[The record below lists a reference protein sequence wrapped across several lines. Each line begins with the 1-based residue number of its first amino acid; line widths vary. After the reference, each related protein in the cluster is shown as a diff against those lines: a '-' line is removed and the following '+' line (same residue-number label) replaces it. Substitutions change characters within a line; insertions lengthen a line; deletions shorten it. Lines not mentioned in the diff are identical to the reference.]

1 VFTSAENRREAGF
14 ANFLIT
20 DFMRLKRL
28 NISGFKSF
36 VDPTVITVPADFT
49 GIVGPNGCGK
59 SNVIDAVR
67 WVMGEISARNL
78 RGENMSDVI
87 FNGSAARKPVGKASV
102 ELIFDNS
109 EGTAPGNYA
118 GFSEIAVRRTLSRD
132 GTSQYIIN
140 RSRCRR
146 RDITDLFRGTGLGH
160 RSYSIIEQGMVSR
173 IVEARPEDLRS
184 FVEEAA
190 GISRY
195 KDRRRETET
204 RIRHTRENLDRVED
218 IRGELAAQLRRL
230 QRQSQAARR
239 YQKLKDE
246 ERLITGQLLGVRY
259 REMKQRSVGQARR
272 TSEAQNRVESELAQ
286 QRSLERQA
294 EDIRSG
300 QVDSQN
306 QVNEIQGEFY
316 SVGADVASVE
326 QKIEHTRETE
336 QQQRGELER
345 LTVSLAETSTQLEQ
359 DVSESGELDGKL
371 SRNEMLRGESVTC
384 LEKAQDQ
391 LVQHEHRLEDW
402 QERWH
407 EFTQRAAEPARD
419 QEVQKARID
428 QFESVDLKLQERLA
442 RLDDE
447 NMKLLGEEETL
458 DLENARSAVWQQDET
473 VRQKSEALQR
483 LLNELAVRREAE
495 EKLDQEFDTARQG
508 MHTQTSRLETLE
520 DLQERAL
527 RQDDEYRS
535 WLEKRGLS
543 HAPRLTAEI
552 DVAEGW
558 EVAAD
563 AVLGR
568 RLAGLGV
575 GSLENAVADETTL
588 PASDLFFIESRESGG
603 DLRPSDDTLL
613 SKLSCRRY
621 DFKPLL
627 EGVYV
632 VETLPQAIA
641 RRSELATHECVVTR
655 CGTVIGQNWI
665 RAPRG
670 HADQMGLLAREEEI
684 EQLRSEVS
692 KFSIVTAELKRNLG
706 QTREAVRDTEQQHQ
720 SRQKELG
727 EMQAVRDELR
737 QQLAEKEARFGQ
749 IEARRQ
755 QLLIEIDEAISDLES
770 TGQELDQAGRS
781 LALAQDETGS
791 VDDAREH
798 LLEEKQ
804 TLSSDLIQ
812 ARRVVQECRDQ
823 LHQNELDLQVLR
835 ASLESLRAA
844 QERLASQS
852 RADQER
858 HDELQ
863 KILAQGSE
871 PEQVLQQRLQELL
884 DKRVEVDARL
894 ASARSRLD
902 LLDENL
908 RANQGLLSECEQRVA
923 VARESLEEQR
933 LLGQELNVRAE
944 TLVEQITADDYVLDD
959 LLADLPDDT
968 DEATLVEKSQQ
979 LGEKIS
985 RIGAVNLVAIE
996 EFEEQSERKSYL
1008 DEQHAD
1014 LAESLETLQNAIR
1027 KIDRE
1032 TRERFRNTFSQ
1043 LNEGFTEFFPKLFGG
1058 GTAVLE
1064 LTDDD
1069 LLTAGVV
1076 VMARPPGKRN
1086 SSIHLLSGGEK
1097 ALAAVALLFAL
1108 FRLNPAPFCILDE
1121 VDAPLDD
1128 LNVARY
1134 CQTLRTLSERSQL
1147 IVITHNKITME
1158 SADVLLG
1165 VTMGE
1170 PGVSAIVSVDIDQA
1184 LEMAAQ

>member
-1 VFTSAENRREAGF
+1 
-14 ANFLIT
+14 
-20 DFMRLKRL
+20 MRLKRL
-28 NISGFKSF
+28 NVSGFKSF
-36 VDPTVITVPADFT
+36 VDSTVITVPADFT

-87 FNGSAARKPVGKASV
+87 FNGSAVRKPVGKASV
-102 ELIFDNS
+102 ELVFDNS

-118 GFSEIAVRRTLSRD
+118 AFSEIAVKRTLSRD
-132 GTSQYIIN
+132 GTSEYIIN

-173 IVEARPEDLRS
+173 IVEARPEDLRA

-218 IRGELAAQLRRL
+218 IRGELGAQLRRL

-239 YQKLKDE
+239 YRRLKDE
-246 ERLITGQLLGVRY
+246 ERQINGQLLGVRY
-259 REMKQRSVGQARR
+259 RVMKERSTGQARR
-272 TSEAQNRVESELAQ
+272 ISEEQNRVESELAE

-294 EDIRSG
+294 GEIRSE
-300 QVDSQN
+300 QVESQS

-336 QQQRGELER
+336 QQQRGELDR
-345 LTVSLAETSTQLEQ
+345 LTVSLAEIAAQLEQ
-359 DVSESGELDGKL
+359 DTLECRELEEKL
-371 SRNEMLRGESVTC
+371 GHSDMLRTESAAR
-384 LEKAQDQ
+384 LRDIQERLAE
-391 LVQHEHRLEDW
+391 HEQRLEDW

-419 QEVQKARID
+419 QEVQQTRIG
-428 QFESVDLKLQERLA
+428 QLESVDLKLQERLA

-447 NMKLLGEEETL
+447 NMKLLEEEETL
-458 DLENARSAVWQQDET
+458 DVESARGAVRQQDEIA
-473 VRQKSEALQR
+473 RQKSSELQR
-483 LLNELAVRREAE
+483 LVDELANGRKAE
-495 EKLDQEFDTARQG
+495 EELVHTVDTGRQG
-508 MHTQTSRLETLE
+508 MHAKTSRLETLE
-520 DLQERAL
+520 DLQETAL
-527 RQDDEYRS
+527 RQDDDYRS

-552 DVAEGW
+552 NVADGW
-558 EVAAD
+558 EIAAD
-563 AVLGR
+563 AVLGN

-575 GSLENAVADETTL
+575 GSLENTVADETAL
-588 PASDLFFIESRESGG
+588 PTSDLFFIESRG
-603 DLRPSDDTLL
+603 PSVSVTPANDTLL
-613 SKLSCRRY
+613 SKLHCKRY
-621 DFKPLL
+621 DFQPLL
-627 EGVYV
+627 AGIYV
-632 VETLPQAIA
+632 AETLSQAMA
-641 RRSELATHECVVTR
+641 RRPELATYECVVTR

-670 HADQMGLLAREEEI
+670 HADQAGLLAREEEI

-692 KFSIVTAELKRNLG
+692 QLVIATAELEQELN
-706 QTREAVRDTEQQHQ
+706 QAREMVRFAEQQQQTLQHEFGNIQ
-720 SRQKELG
+720 V
-727 EMQAVRDELR
+727 VRDEFR
-737 QQLAEKEARFGQ
+737 QVLAGKEARFVQ

-755 QLLIEIDEAISDLES
+755 QLLNEIDEVISELDG

-791 VDDAREH
+791 VDDARET
-798 LLEEKQ
+798 LLEQKQ
-804 TLSSDLIQ
+804 TISADLIQ
-812 ARRVVQECRDQ
+812 ARRAVQEGRDQ
-823 LHQNELDLQVLR
+823 LHQTELNLQVLR
-835 ASLESLRAA
+835 ASLESLQAGRERLVSQSQGN
-844 QERLASQS
+844 QERRS
-852 RADQER
+852 
-858 HDELQ
+858 ELEN
-863 KILAQGSE
+863 ILAQGSE
-871 PEQVLQQRLQELL
+871 PEQVLQQRLQKLL
-884 DKRVEVDARL
+884 DRRIEVDAQL
-894 ASARSRLD
+894 ASARSRHG
-902 LLDENL
+902 LLDEKL

-923 VARESLEEQR
+923 VARDVLEEQR

-944 TLVEQITADDYVLDD
+944 TLVDQITADDFDLDE
-959 LLADLPDDT
+959 LMRDLPEEA
-968 DEATLVEKSQQ
+968 DEEIWAEKSQQ

-985 RIGAVNLVAIE
+985 RIGPVNLVAIE
-996 EFEEQSERKSYL
+996 EFEEQSERKTYL
-1008 DEQHAD
+1008 DAQHAD
-1014 LAESLETLQNAIR
+1014 LVESLETLEAAIH

-1032 TRERFRNTFSQ
+1032 TRERFRNTFDQ
-1043 LNEGFTEFFPKLFGG
+1043 LNEGFTEFFPRLFGG

-1064 LTDDD
+1064 LTGDD
-1069 LLTAGVV
+1069 LLTAGVT

-1097 ALAAVALLFAL
+1097 ALTAVALLFAL

-1128 LNVARY
+1128 ANVVRY
-1134 CQTLRTLSERSQL
+1134 CETLRALSERSQL

-1184 LEMAAQ
+1184 VEMAAQ